1 MRNDT
6 ILLVDGAMGT
16 MLQKAG
22 LKSGE
27 KPEVF
32 GMQHPDVVRDI
43 HRSYIEAGSRV
54 I

>member
-27 KPEVF
+27 KPEEGVNLRMSDSVF
-32 GMQHPDVVRDI
+32 
-43 HRSYIEAGSRV
+43 AA
-54 I
+54 